1 MTKPDA
7 VILGI
12 AIFVS
17 VLALALFTFSMD
29 APMPFFAGLLF
40 GTWVLAPVLR
50 WVERA

>member
-1 MTKPDA
+1 MTKPDT

-12 AIFVS
+12 AVFIAVFG
-17 VLALALFTFSMD
+17 LALWTFGMQD
-29 APMPFFAGLLF
+29 PIQFFAGLLF